1 MSTFQVIDGSGVH
14 ASCEDIPYWW
24 GKQYPVADVR
34 GLHVTEP
41 TLKRWITATESAGP
55 PAALQH
61 GEVLPYQ
68 QHWQKPNCHH
78 LAYPGSNL
86 WITSVDSSQTQI
98 L

>member
-41 TLKRWITATESAGP
+41 TLKRW
-55 PAALQH
+55 
-61 GEVLPYQ
+61 
-68 QHWQKPNCHH
+68 
-78 LAYPGSNL
+78 
-86 WITSVDSSQTQI
+86 
-98 L
+98 